1 MIKRLDQI
9 LDCKSIHSIWNFTS
23 NVLMSTE
30 NWVPSIQKNGL
41 FFVHLET
48 YSQIPLSKGKAQLH
62 VFFLFTGLH
71 LASISKCVKLFA
83 VTWVSTAPSPCPGFS
98 PGRINCIVMFG
109 WWWVMPS
116 DVWWGRHD
124 GVGQGAGCIVSSARQ
139 CTAHRLD
146 VPLLTHVLICILLQP
161 WHWDCWEASDAGDRR
176 DLVQL
181 KDCRCT
187 EFSVRVPNPAVG
199 ASQVLF
205 RDVAKFILWY
215 NHWLQCQSIP

>member
-1 MIKRLDQI
+1 MCLCQLKIESQVYKKMDY
-9 LDCKSIHSIWNFTS
+9 
-23 NVLMSTE
+23 
-30 NWVPSIQKNGL
+30 

-83 VTWVSTAPSPCPGFS
+83 VTWVSTAPFPCPGFS
-98 PGRINCIVMFG
+98 PDRINCIVMFG

-116 DVWWGRHD
+116 DVRWGRHD

-215 NHWLQCQSIP
+215 NHWLQC